1 MKSIAEE
8 LGCEII
14 ALEEMRD
21 HIHFFVNCRPRY
33 SPSYLANYFKAKS
46 ARLALKKFPG
56 LRKYTRGKFRSRS
69 HFVSTAGN
77 VPSETV
83 RKYVEE
89 QLVKEGQKN

>member
-1 MKSIAEE
+1 
-8 LGCEII
+8 
-14 ALEEMRD
+14 MRD
-21 HIHFFVNCRPRY
+21 RIRFFVNCRPRY